1 MTITNNNQNTLEI
14 VLYCKN
20 IYITMSNPSSNS
32 KIYLGRKVF
41 ISTAG
46 DLNLQD
52 ANLVSSSLGSQISN
66 AVSTEVARATVA
78 EKALNVR
85 IDILS
90 SASTSA
96 IASAVSAEQVRA
108 SGVESNL
115 QSDINAQTGRI
126 DAILAGSTVSSDTL
140 AEVMAFAQSVKDL
153 EIGDVTGLTTAVG
166 ANTTNISSNTANI
179 AMLLSRLDALY
190 QFFLQTDSSVAPQ
203 SNQ

>member
-1 MTITNNNQNTLEI
+1 
-14 VLYCKN
+14 
-20 IYITMSNPSSNS
+20 MSNPSSNS

-66 AVSTEVARATVA
+66 AVSTGVARATVA